1 MQMASKSGRKVVEM
15 VLNGAQNHTNAE
27 HVTRSYNTV
36 THEGA
41 GTDQRTNGPTE
52 GQSIL

>member
-1 MQMASKSGRKVVEM
+1 MQMASKSGRKVVET
-15 VLNGAQNHTNAE
+15 VFNGAQKHTNAE
-27 HVTRSYNTV
+27 HVTRGYNTV

-41 GTDQRTNGPTE
+41 GTDQRTKGPTE